1 MQSLGDVGFKGD
13 VSFKAIKENG
23 TTFII
28 APEEKAKL
36 TPSLLR
42 QRLRVALQG
51 FKLGLAKPFMKMAKV
66 AWFESEL
73 RLRKYDHQK
82 EVFIDYGVVS
92 RLLTTTA
99 GREFLVDD
107 WVTDTPDI
115 GAFDDHG
122 FGTGAVAEAVGDTA
136 LGAEVES
143 RETGTQAEG
152 TSTQVVLVATH
163 TFAGTFAITEH
174 GIFDL
179 TAVGTLWDRSVF
191 SAINVVANDAIEA
204 TYTLSVNDGG

>member
-13 VSFKAIKENG
+13 VSFKVIKENG
-23 TTFII
+23 TVFII

-36 TPSLLR
+36 SLGLIR
-42 QRLRVALQG
+42 NRLRVAIQRLQ
-51 FKLGLAKPFMKMAKV
+51 LGIAKPFMKMARV
-66 AWFESEL
+66 VWLESEL
-73 RLRKYDHQK
+73 RLRKYDHK
-82 EVFIDYGVVS
+82 RGIFINYGVVS
-92 RLLTTTA
+92 RRLTTTV

-107 WVTDTPDI
+107 WVADSQDI

-122 FGTGAVAEAVGDTA
+122 FGTGAVAENVADTV
-136 LGAEVES
+136 LGAEVET

-179 TAVGTLWDRSVF
+179 TAAGTLWDRSVF
-191 SAINVVANDAIEA
+191 GAINVVANDAIEA